1 MESKKFDMENNLCH
15 NINVVEQCKKRDP
28 FICHSSYTLHTILAK
43 SVFKMLGKMSSKM
56 LNTSPKNW
64 SFLENIKIFFV
75 I

>member
-1 MESKKFDMENNLCH
+1 MWLSNAKKEN
-15 NINVVEQCKKRDP
+15 P